1 MNVCVSVLY
10 VCISEKERQ
19 RKYIYACIYTNKLN
33 LTSEEDNIV
42 AETLR

>member
-1 MNVCVSVLY
+1 MCCVY
-10 VCISEKERQ
+10 VGARKRE
-19 RKYIYACIYTNKLN
+19 RKYICVRICTIKLN